1 MQDNAIMLK
10 GDQVDLEEATGEIK
24 AVFATLDVI
33 DRDGDVLLPKSIG
46 TQRVRLS
53 AYGHQSWA
61 GAMPIGKG
69 EVVEQGNEAIFAGRV
84 FLDMPHAKEQFDLVR
99 NMGDLQEWSF
109 SLQDVVAENAQR
121 DGKSVRMI
129 KSVRVHEVSP
139 VFAGAGLDTR
149 LLHAKQGLDDCRCKE
164 LRDENQALKTMIEGM
179 RTEEARR
186 LVRAFS
192 HTKGESLARYLEQQ
206 MGDDRSEAVMRMAQE
221 AGISENT
228 VNQILRGEI
237 ECPPRDR
244 LQGFAEALGVS
255 VSSVISAA
263 EQDGCSYDE

>member
-1 MQDNAIMLK
+1 MQDDAILLK
-10 GDQVDLEEATGEIK
+10 GDAVTLNEATGEIR

-53 AYGHQSWA
+53 SYGHQSWA

-69 EVVEQGNEAIFAGRV
+69 EAVEQGNEAIFAGRV

-109 SLQDVVAENAQR
+109 SLQDVVSDNVQR

-139 VFAGAGLDTR
+139 VFAGAGLHTR
-149 LLHAKQGLDDCRCKE
+149 LLHAKGLDDCRCKE
-164 LRDENQALKTMIEGM
+164 LCDENQALKTMIEDM
-179 RTEEARR
+179 RAEEARR
-186 LVRAFS
+186 LVSSFS
-192 HTKGESLARYLEQQ
+192 HTKGESLAAYLEQQ

-221 AGISENT
+221 AGISEST

-237 ECPPRDR
+237 DCPPRDR